1 MSFTIKFQTNNSENI
16 SISKDLTDVISM
28 DGTLKEGTSIIDP
41 VIKIECDLSQIA
53 KCNYMTI
60 ETFKRSYFITDIKS
74 IRNGLCEISA
84 HVDVLTSFASEIKSN
99 RGIVKRQENKWNLYV
114 DDGSFK
120 TYQNPIVL
128 TKAFPTGFT
137 KQEFVLAVAGS

>member
-53 KCNYMTI
+53 TCNYMTI